1 MSQPNWIQIKDNQ
14 KATYKVKSSFPYYLQ
29 MGSGSTVI
37 FESLNGGQVTIEK
50 NIWGPG
56 NVTINCSAV
65 FKSDFGVAP
74 GPGILTAN
82 AF

>member
-14 KATYKVKSSFPYYLQ
+14 KATYKVKSSLPYYVQ
-29 MGSGSTVI
+29 MGAGSTVI

-56 NVTINCSAV
+56 NLTVNCSAV
-65 FKSDFGVAP
+65 FNGSIGSPPDSGV
-74 GPGILTAN
+74 LTAN
-82 AF
+82 AL